1 MRGVILDSD
10 SFDRGDLDTA
20 ALDACLDHWV
30 RYRSTLPGE
39 VLERIDGCEVV
50 VTNKVVIDATAMA
63 TPALQLIVV
72 AATGTNNID
81 LTAAANERITVCNVR
96 DYASAAVSQHVF
108 SLILALATRLGDYTQ
123 AVRQGY
129 CQ

>member
-50 VTNKVVIDATAMA
+50 VTNKVVIDAAAMA

-72 AATGTNNID
+72 AATGTTI
-81 LTAAANERITVCNVR
+81 LTSPQRLTSGSR
-96 DYASAAVSQHVF
+96 YAMFVTTLLPPSASMYF
-108 SLILALATRLGDYTQ
+108 P
-123 AVRQGY
+123 
-129 CQ
+129 